1 MKTKSIALF
10 IACLILVANIS
21 SGQDAEVKK
30 TEKVKTGWNF
40 GGLPVVSF
48 DSDLGFQ
55 YGALLNIFNYGDG
68 STYPQ
73 FKHNVYVEWSRF
85 TKGSGINRL
94 FYDSKYLI
102 PGIRFTSDLSYLTDK
117 TYDFYGYNGY
127 EANYN
132 SLWPDDSED
141 NADYMSR
148 VFYKYD
154 RKMFRFTV
162 DLQGKLPIEK
172 FGWAAG
178 IGLYDYKVGSVDVA
192 KLNDGKDDD
201 EKLPNMR
208 GLYDHYIAAGII
220 DAEEAKGSFVTYLK
234 AGLVYDTR
242 DNEPN
247 PMKGVWT
254 EAVFTYAPSFMGIG
268 KKFEHLKFSLTHRQ
282 YFALVPERL
291 SFAYRLGFQTT
302 LLGDCPFYLQP
313 NLTTLI
319 LRGSTS
325 EGLGGGKSLR
335 GVIRNRVI
343 GDGVAYGN
351 FEMRWKFVR
360 FQFINQNFYLSF
372 NTFIDAGQVVIP
384 VKFEK
389 NLTYWNSIAWQN
401 DEIGNEFSA
410 DDIFS
415 TDKESIH
422 ASYGAGLRIVMN
434 QNFIIAVDHG
444 RPFDERDGKSGTYI
458 GLNFLF

>member
-1 MKTKSIALF
+1 MKRRTILLTIAASFLLF
-10 IACLILVANIS
+10 GFAVAQS
-21 SGQDAEVKK
+21 DAEPKK
-30 TEKVKTGWNF
+30 DEKVKKGWNF

-55 YGALLNIFNYGDG
+55 YGALLNLFNYGDG

-73 FKHNVYVEWSRF
+73 FKHNLYLEWSRF
-85 TKGSGINRL
+85 TKGSGINRI
-94 FYDSKYLI
+94 FFDSKYLI

-127 EANYN
+127 EAMYN
-132 SLWPDDSED
+132 AEWPDDE
-141 NADYMSR
+141 AAGYMSR

-154 RKMFRFTV
+154 RKLFRYTV
-162 DLQGKLPIEK
+162 DLQGKLPMAN

-178 IGLYDYKVGSVDVA
+178 VGFYDYKVGSVDIA
-192 KLNDGKDDD
+192 KLNEGKEGTD
-201 EKLPNMR
+201 KLPVMR
-208 GLYDHYIAAGII
+208 GLYDHFINAGII
-220 DAEEAKGSFVTYLK
+220 SSKEAKGSFVTYVK

-247 PMKGVWT
+247 PNKGMWT
-254 EAVFTYAPSFMGIG
+254 EAVFAYAPSFAGIG
-268 KKFEHLKFSLTHRQ
+268 KKYEHVKFSITHRQ
-282 YFALVPERL
+282 YFTIVPERL
-291 SFAYRLGFQTT
+291 SFAYRVGYQGTIAGTT
-302 LLGDCPFYLQP
+302 PFYLQQ

-343 GDGVAYGN
+343 GDGVAYAN
-351 FEMRWKFVR
+351 LELRWKFWK
-360 FQFINQNFYLSF
+360 FQFINQNFYISL
-372 NTFIDAGQVVIP
+372 NTFVDGGQVVTPI
-384 VKFEK
+384 KFNK
-389 NLTYWNSIAWQN
+389 NSAYWNSITLQN
-401 DEIGNEFSA
+401 DEQLFTEA
-410 DDIFS
+410 QVFS
-415 TDKESIH
+415 TDNESLH
-422 ASYGAGLRIVMN
+422 LSYGAGLRIVMN

-444 RPFDERDGKSGTYI
+444 RPTDKRDGKSGTYI